1 MSDQPEAN
9 AIAQLTAAQRA
20 LEQARTITDVM
31 GLHALASAAEV
42 LVRQA
47 RMGTAAINMAQEVK
61 LLCERKLADVVDA
74 GQDAGEIAR
83 HGGDHSTGKTRI
95 PSLAELGLTSRGVA
109 EARAIRD
116 TFSDDDVRT
125 LVTEATRRNVEVARY
140 RLLRDARYARA
151 AATRARHG
159 LEDADRLRDLP
170 PTMDIRLG
178 DFTQVLADVRGVD
191 AIITDPPYPQEHLHL
206 YAELA
211 EWADKVLAADG
222 VLVVMTGHMYLPEV
236 FRLMSGWRP
245 YRWTCA
251 YLTPG
256 AHNTVHAR
264 RVMQGWKPLLVYGGG
279 PRFHDVFRS
288 PGDDKQQHHW
298 GQNLDAFTQVV
309 ETFSRPGQLVADPF
323 LGGGTTAAACLH
335 TDRAFIG
342 ADVDAEA
349 VETTRQRL
357 LWEEGPT

>member
-1 MSDQPEAN
+1 LLDEQN
-9 AIAQLTAAQRA
+9 AIAQLSAAQHA
-20 LEQARTITDVM
+20 LEEARTITDVM
-31 GLHALASAAEV
+31 GLHAMASAVEV
-42 LVRQA
+42 LARQA
-47 RMGTAAINMAQEVK
+47 RMGTAAINTAQEVK
-61 LLCERKLADVVDA
+61 LLCVRKLADVVDA
-74 GQDAGEIAR
+74 GQDSGEIAAPGR
-83 HGGDHSTGKTRI
+83 PENGPQSGPLPATYAD
-95 PSLAELGLTSRGVA
+95 LGLTKRWVD
-109 EARAIRD
+109 EARLIRD
-116 TFSDDDVRT
+116 TFTDDQIRG
-125 LVTEATRRNVEVARY
+125 LVADATRRDQEVAKY
-140 RLLRDARYARA
+140 RLLRDGRYARA
-151 AATRARHG
+151 ARERARHD
-159 LEDADRLRDLP
+159 LEDSERLRVLP

-211 EWADKVLAADG
+211 EWADKVLSADG

-264 RVMQGWKPLLVYGGG
+264 RVMQGWKPLIVYGGG

-309 ETFSRPGQLVADPF
+309 QTFSRPGQLVADPF

-342 ADVDAEA
+342 CDVDAEA

-357 LWEEGPT
+357 LWEESPT

>member
-1 MSDQPEAN
+1 MPEDERN
-9 AIAQLTAAQRA
+9 ALAQLTAAQQA
-20 LEQARTITDVM
+20 LEEARTITDVM
-31 GLHALASAAEV
+31 GLHAMASAVEV
-42 LVRQA
+42 LARQA
-47 RMGTAAINMAQEVK
+47 RMGTAAINLAQEVK

-74 GQDAGEIAR
+74 GQDAGEIAP
-83 HGGDHSTGKTRI
+83 HGGDRSTSKVRI
-95 PSLAELGLTSRGVA
+95 PNLADLGLSARMVS

-116 TFSDDDVRT
+116 TFTDDDLRAMAA
-125 LVTEATRRNVEVARY
+125 EATRRNVEIARY

-151 AATRARHG
+151 AAQRQRDG
-159 LEDADRLRDLP
+159 LEDDERLRALP

-191 AIITDPPYPQEHLHL
+191 AVITDPPYPQEHLHL

-264 RVMQGWKPLLVYGGG
+264 RVMQGWKPLIVYGGG

-288 PGDDKQQHHW
+288 PADDKGHHYW

-342 ADVDAEA
+342 ADVDPEA